1 MTEDSLYYLLRRRR
15 KRLPQIGHRT
25 TIFVV
30 LRPCDT
36 RRCADQL
43 VIVANGPAYVVER
56 FSALKTPSETLLSQ
70 GERT

>member
-1 MTEDSLYYLLRRRR
+1 MTEDGLCYTEGDVYLSAD
-15 KRLPQIGHRT
+15 RT

-36 RRCADQL
+36 RQCADQL
-43 VIVANGPAYVVER
+43 VIVANGPVYVVER
-56 FSALKTPSETLLSQ
+56 FSALKMPSETLLSQ